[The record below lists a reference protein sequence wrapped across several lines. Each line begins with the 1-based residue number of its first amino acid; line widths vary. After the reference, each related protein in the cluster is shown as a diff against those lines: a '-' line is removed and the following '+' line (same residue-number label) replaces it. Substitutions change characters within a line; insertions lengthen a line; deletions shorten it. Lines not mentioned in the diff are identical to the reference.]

1 MKTLYLEC
9 NMGAAGDML
18 TAALWELLDEA
29 RRAEFLHTMN
39 GLGLPG
45 VEVRAEKAAQC
56 GIWGTHMQVTV
67 HGEEEE
73 SLDVNCGQGHADG
86 EHEHSHEHTHAQ
98 EHGHAH
104 SHEHEQ
110 EHEHNHAHCGEALTG
125 QDHAAEHPHIHEHTH
140 EQEHIHDHPH
150 GGEGHH
156 HHHHTGMAEIEAQIG
171 ALALPEAVRQNALS
185 VFRLLAQAESHA
197 HDRPVE
203 QIHFHEVGTMDA
215 VADVV
220 GACLLIHMLA
230 PDEILAS
237 PVHVGCGQVRCAHGI
252 LPVPAPA
259 TAYLLQGV
267 PAYGGSVQGELC
279 TPTGAALL
287 RHFVKRFGPMPVMA
301 AQAIGYGM
309 GKKEFAQAN
318 CVRAFWGETAD
329 RQDEVA
335 QLSCNLDDMTGED
348 IAFAAEQLLAAGA
361 LDVWTQAIGMKK
373 GRPGVMLCCLCR
385 PEDTARLGE
394 VMLRHT
400 TTLGVRKTLCTRQ
413 VLERENRVLQ
423 AGEDTVRVKIAAGA
437 GAHKAKLEYEDLA
450 AIARRSGET
459 LTQVRRRLASLL
471 EE

>member
-18 TAALWELLDEA
+18 TAALWELLDDA

-39 GLGLPG
+39 GLGMPG

-98 EHGHAH
+98 EH
-104 SHEHEQ
+104 
-110 EHEHNHAHCGEALTG
+110 
-125 QDHAAEHPHIHEHTH
+125 
-140 EQEHIHDHPH
+140 IHDHPH

-156 HHHHTGMAEIEAQIG
+156 HHHHTGMAEIKAQIG
-171 ALALPEAVRQNALS
+171 ALALPEAVRQNALA

-287 RHFVKRFGPMPVMA
+287 RHFVKHFGPMPVMA

-329 RQDEVA
+329 RQDEAA

-385 PEDTARLGE
+385 SEDAARLGE
-394 VMLRHT
+394 AMLRHT

-413 VLERENRVLQ
+413 VLERESRVLQ
-423 AGEDTVRVKIAAGA
+423 AGEDTVRVKTAAVA

-459 LTQVRRRLASLL
+459 LTQVRRRLAPLL

>member
-29 RRAEFLHTMN
+29 RRAEFLSTMN

-56 GIWGTHMQVTV
+56 GIWGTHMQVTM

-73 SLDVNCGQGHADG
+73 SLDVNQEHIHEHGHEHAHGHEHTHCGEVHPGHTHDHVQEPVHG
-86 EHEHSHEHTHAQ
+86 QEHSHEHP
-98 EHGHAH
+98 HG
-104 SHEHEQ
+104 
-110 EHEHNHAHCGEALTG
+110 
-125 QDHAAEHPHIHEHTH
+125 
-140 EQEHIHDHPH
+140 H
-150 GGEGHH
+150 GGEG
-156 HHHHTGMAEIEAQIG
+156 HHHHTGMAEIKAQIG
-171 ALALPEAVRQNALS
+171 ALALPEAVRQNALA

-220 GACLLIHMLA
+220 GACLLVHMLA

-329 RQDEVA
+329 RQDEAA

-385 PEDTARLGE
+385 PEDAARLGE
-394 VMLRHT
+394 AMLRHT

-413 VLERENRVLQ
+413 VLERESRVLQ

-437 GAHKAKLEYEDLA
+437 GAHKVKLEYEDLA

-459 LTQVRRRLASLL
+459 LTQVRRRLAPLL
-471 EE
+471 EK

>member
-18 TAALWELLDEA
+18 TAALWELLDET
-29 RRAEFLHTMN
+29 RREEFLNTMN

-45 VEVRAEKAAQC
+45 VEVRTEKAAQC
-56 GIWGTHMQVTV
+56 GIWGTHMQVKV

-73 SLDVNCGQGHADG
+73 SLDVNQEHIHEHGHEHAHGHEHTHCGEVYPGHTHDPVQEPVHG
-86 EHEHSHEHTHAQ
+86 QEHSHEHP
-98 EHGHAH
+98 HG
-104 SHEHEQ
+104 
-110 EHEHNHAHCGEALTG
+110 
-125 QDHAAEHPHIHEHTH
+125 
-140 EQEHIHDHPH
+140 H
-150 GGEGHH
+150 GGEG

-171 ALALPEAVRQNALS
+171 ALALPQAVRQNALA

-220 GACLLIHMLA
+220 GACLLLHMLA

-287 RHFVKRFGPMPVMA
+287 RHFVKHFGPMPVMA

-329 RQDEVA
+329 RQDEAA

-361 LDVWTQAIGMKK
+361 LDVWTQAISMKK

-385 PEDTARLGE
+385 PEDAARLGE

-400 TTLGVRKTLCTRQ
+400 ATLGVRKTLCTRQ
-413 VLERENRVLQ
+413 VLERESRVLQ
-423 AGEDTVRVKIAAGA
+423 AGEDTVRVKTAAGA
-437 GAHKAKLEYEDLA
+437 GARKAKLEYEDLA
-450 AIARRSGET
+450 AIARRRGET
-459 LTQVRRRLASLL
+459 LAQVRRRLAPLL

>member
-18 TAALWELLDEA
+18 TAALWELLDDA
-29 RRAEFLHTMN
+29 RRAEFLSTMN

-110 EHEHNHAHCGEALTG
+110 EHEHNHAH
-125 QDHAAEHPHIHEHTH
+125 
-140 EQEHIHDHPH
+140 

-171 ALALPEAVRQNALS
+171 ALALPEAVRKNALA

-220 GACLLIHMLA
+220 GACLLVHMLA

-287 RHFVKRFGPMPVMA
+287 RHFVKHFGPMPVMA

-329 RQDEVA
+329 RQEEAA

-385 PEDTARLGE
+385 PEDAARLGG

-413 VLERENRVLQ
+413 VLERESRVLQ
-423 AGEDTVRVKIAAGA
+423 AGEDTVRVKTAAGA
-437 GAHKAKLEYEDLA
+437 GARKAKLEYEDLA

-459 LTQVRRRLASLL
+459 LTQVRRRLAPLL
-471 EE
+471 KE

>member
-18 TAALWELLDEA
+18 TAALWELLDET
-29 RRAEFLHTMN
+29 RREEFLNTMN

-45 VEVRAEKAAQC
+45 VEVRTEKAAQC
-56 GIWGTHMQVTV
+56 GIWGTHMQVKV

-73 SLDVNCGQGHADG
+73 SLDVNQEHIHEHGHEHAHGHEHPHCGEVHPGHTHDHVQEPVHG
-86 EHEHSHEHTHAQ
+86 QEHSHEHP
-98 EHGHAH
+98 HG
-104 SHEHEQ
+104 
-110 EHEHNHAHCGEALTG
+110 
-125 QDHAAEHPHIHEHTH
+125 
-140 EQEHIHDHPH
+140 H
-150 GGEGHH
+150 GGEG

-171 ALALPEAVRQNALS
+171 ALALPQAVRQNALA

-220 GACLLIHMLA
+220 GACLLLHMLA

-237 PVHVGCGQVRCAHGI
+237 SVHVGCGQVRCAHGI

-287 RHFVKRFGPMPVMA
+287 RHFVKHFGPMPVMA

-329 RQDEVA
+329 RQDEAA

-385 PEDTARLGE
+385 PEDAARLGE

-400 TTLGVRKTLCTRQ
+400 ATLGVRKTLCTRQ
-413 VLERENRVLQ
+413 VLERESRVLQ
-423 AGEDTVRVKIAAGA
+423 AGEDTVRVKNAAGA
-437 GAHKAKLEYEDLA
+437 GARKAKLEYEDLA
-450 AIARRSGET
+450 AIARRRGET
-459 LTQVRRRLASLL
+459 LAQVRRRLAPLL

>member
-29 RRAEFLHTMN
+29 RRAEFLNTMN

-86 EHEHSHEHTHAQ
+86 EHEHSHEHTH
-98 EHGHAH
+98 
-104 SHEHEQ
+104 
-110 EHEHNHAHCGEALTG
+110 
-125 QDHAAEHPHIHEHTH
+125 

-156 HHHHTGMAEIEAQIG
+156 HHHHTGMAEIETQIG
-171 ALALPEAVRQNALS
+171 ALALPEAVRQNALA

-287 RHFVKRFGPMPVMA
+287 RHFVKHFGPMPVMA

-329 RQDEVA
+329 RQDEAA

-385 PEDTARLGE
+385 PEDAARLGE
-394 VMLRHT
+394 AMLRHT

-413 VLERENRVLQ
+413 VLERESRVLQ

-437 GAHKAKLEYEDLA
+437 GAHKVKLEYEDLA

-459 LTQVRRRLASLL
+459 LAQVRRRLASLL
-471 EE
+471 EK

>member
-18 TAALWELLDEA
+18 TAALWELLDDA
-29 RRAEFLHTMN
+29 RRAEFLNTMN

-73 SLDVNCGQGHADG
+73 SLDMNCGQGHADG

-110 EHEHNHAHCGEALTG
+110 EHEHNHAH
-125 QDHAAEHPHIHEHTH
+125 
-140 EQEHIHDHPH
+140 

-156 HHHHTGMAEIEAQIG
+156 HHHHTGMAEIKAQIG
-171 ALALPEAVRQNALS
+171 ALALPEAVRQNALA

-287 RHFVKRFGPMPVMA
+287 RHFVKHFGPMPVMA

-329 RQDEVA
+329 RQDEAA

-348 IAFAAEQLLAAGA
+348 ISFAAEQLLEAGA

-385 PEDTARLGE
+385 PEDAARLGE

-413 VLERENRVLQ
+413 VLERESRVLQ

-437 GAHKAKLEYEDLA
+437 GARKAKLEYEDLA

-459 LTQVRRRLASLL
+459 LTQVRRRLAPLL

>member
-18 TAALWELLDEA
+18 TAALWELLDET
-29 RRAEFLHTMN
+29 RREEFLNTMN
-39 GLGLPG
+39 SLGLPG
-45 VEVRAEKAAQC
+45 VEVRTEKAAQC
-56 GIWGTHMQVTV
+56 GIWGTHMQVKV

-73 SLDVNCGQGHADG
+73 SLDVNQEHIHEHGHEHGHEHAHGHEHTHCGEVHPGHTHDHVQEPVHG
-86 EHEHSHEHTHAQ
+86 QEHSHEHP
-98 EHGHAH
+98 HG
-104 SHEHEQ
+104 
-110 EHEHNHAHCGEALTG
+110 
-125 QDHAAEHPHIHEHTH
+125 
-140 EQEHIHDHPH
+140 H
-150 GGEGHH
+150 GGEG

-171 ALALPEAVRQNALS
+171 ALALPQAVCQNALA

-220 GACLLIHMLA
+220 GACLLLHMLA

-287 RHFVKRFGPMPVMA
+287 RHFVKHFGPMPVMA

-329 RQDEVA
+329 RQDEAA

-348 IAFAAEQLLAAGA
+348 IAFAAEQLLTAGA

-400 TTLGVRKTLCTRQ
+400 ATLGVRKTLCTRQ
-413 VLERENRVLQ
+413 VLERESRVLQ
-423 AGEDTVRVKIAAGA
+423 AGEDTVRIKTAAGA
-437 GAHKAKLEYEDLA
+437 GARKAKLEYEDLA
-450 AIARRSGET
+450 AIARRRGET
-459 LTQVRRRLASLL
+459 LAQVRRRLAPLL
-471 EE
+471 EK

>member
-18 TAALWELLDEA
+18 TAALWELLDDA

-73 SLDVNCGQGHADG
+73 SQDVNCGQGHADG

-104 SHEHEQ
+104 IH

-156 HHHHTGMAEIEAQIG
+156 HHHHTGMAEIKAQIG
-171 ALALPEAVRQNALS
+171 ALTLPQAVRQNALA

-220 GACLLIHMLA
+220 GACLLVHMLA

-267 PAYGGSVQGELC
+267 PAYGG
-279 TPTGAALL
+279 
-287 RHFVKRFGPMPVMA
+287 
-301 AQAIGYGM
+301 
-309 GKKEFAQAN
+309 
-318 CVRAFWGETAD
+318 RA
-329 RQDEVA
+329 
-335 QLSCNLDDMTGED
+335 SC
-348 IAFAAEQLLAAGA
+348 APPPA
-361 LDVWTQAIGMKK
+361 
-373 GRPGVMLCCLCR
+373 RPCC
-385 PEDTARLGE
+385 G
-394 VMLRHT
+394 
-400 TTLGVRKTLCTRQ
+400 TL
-413 VLERENRVLQ
+413 
-423 AGEDTVRVKIAAGA
+423 
-437 GAHKAKLEYEDLA
+437 
-450 AIARRSGET
+450 
-459 LTQVRRRLASLL
+459 
-471 EE
+471 

>member
-1 MKTLYLEC
+1 MKALYFDC
-9 NMGAAGDML
+9 SMGAAGDML
-18 TAALWELLDEA
+18 TAALWELLDDA
-29 RRAEFLHTMN
+29 QRAEFLNTMN

-110 EHEHNHAHCGEALTG
+110 EHEHNHAH
-125 QDHAAEHPHIHEHTH
+125 
-140 EQEHIHDHPH
+140 

-171 ALALPEAVRQNALS
+171 ALALPEAVRQNALA

-203 QIHFHEVGTMDA
+203 QIHFHEVGTIDA

-329 RQDEVA
+329 RQDEAA

-385 PEDTARLGE
+385 PEDAARLGE
-394 VMLRHT
+394 AMLRHT

-413 VLERENRVLQ
+413 VLERESRVLQ
-423 AGEDTVRVKIAAGA
+423 AGEDTVRVKTAAGA
-437 GAHKAKLEYEDLA
+437 GARKAKLEYEDLA
-450 AIARRSGET
+450 AIARRRGET
-459 LTQVRRRLASLL
+459 LAQVRRRFAPLL

>member
-18 TAALWELLDEA
+18 TAALWELLDDA
-29 RRAEFLHTMN
+29 RRAEFLSTMN

-73 SLDVNCGQGHADG
+73 SLDMNCGQGHADG
-86 EHEHSHEHTHAQ
+86 EHEHCHEHTHA
-98 EHGHAH
+98 
-104 SHEHEQ
+104 
-110 EHEHNHAHCGEALTG
+110 
-125 QDHAAEHPHIHEHTH
+125 
-140 EQEHIHDHPH
+140 QEHIHDHPH

-156 HHHHTGMAEIEAQIG
+156 HHHHTGMAEIETQIG
-171 ALALPEAVRQNALS
+171 ALALPEAVHQNALA

-329 RQDEVA
+329 RQDEAA

-385 PEDTARLGE
+385 PEDAARLGG

-413 VLERENRVLQ
+413 VLERESRVLQ
-423 AGEDTVRVKIAAGA
+423 AGEDTVRVKTAAGA
-437 GAHKAKLEYEDLA
+437 GARKAKLEYEDLA

-459 LTQVRRRLASLL
+459 LAQVRRRLAPLL

>member
-29 RRAEFLHTMN
+29 RRVEFLSTMN

-73 SLDVNCGQGHADG
+73 SVDVGCRHADG
-86 EHEHSHEHTHAQ
+86 AHGHSHEHGHDHGHECEHSHEY
-98 EHGHAH
+98 
-104 SHEHEQ
+104 
-110 EHEHNHAHCGEALTG
+110 EHEHIHEHAHEHAHAHCGEEIPS
-125 QDHAAEHPHIHEHTH
+125 HVHEHEH
-140 EQEHIHDHPH
+140 VHDDHEHIHDHP
-150 GGEGHH
+150 H

-171 ALALPEAVRQNALS
+171 ALALPAEVRENALA
-185 VFRLLAQAESHA
+185 VFRRIAQAESHA

-203 QIHFHEVGTMDA
+203 QIHFHEVGTLDA

-220 GACLLIHMLA
+220 GVCLLIHLLA

-267 PAYGGSVQGELC
+267 PAYGGSVRSELC

-287 RHFVKRFGPMPVMA
+287 RHFVKSFGPMPVMA
-301 AQAIGYGM
+301 ARAIGYGM

-318 CVRAFWGETAD
+318 CVRAFLGDTAD
-329 RQDEVA
+329 RQDEAA

-348 IAFAAEQLLAAGA
+348 LAFAAEQLLAAGA

-385 PEDTARLGE
+385 PEDADQLGE

-400 TTLGVRKTLCTRQ
+400 TTLGVRKTRCTRQ
-413 VLERENRVLQ
+413 VLERESRLLQ
-423 AGEDTVRVKIAAGA
+423 DGADTVRVKTAAGA
-437 GAHKAKLEYEDLA
+437 GASKAKLEYEDLA
-450 AIARRSGET
+450 AIARRTGET
-459 LTQVRRRLASLL
+459 LAQVRLRLAKLL

>member
-18 TAALWELLDEA
+18 TAALWELLDDA
-29 RRAEFLHTMN
+29 QRAEFLSTMN

-98 EHGHAH
+98 EH
-104 SHEHEQ
+104 
-110 EHEHNHAHCGEALTG
+110 
-125 QDHAAEHPHIHEHTH
+125 
-140 EQEHIHDHPH
+140 IHDHPH

-156 HHHHTGMAEIEAQIG
+156 HHHHTGMAEIKAQIG
-171 ALALPEAVRQNALS
+171 ALALPEAVRQNALA

-220 GACLLIHMLA
+220 GACLLVHMLA

-385 PEDTARLGE
+385 PEDAARLGE
-394 VMLRHT
+394 AMLRHT

-413 VLERENRVLQ
+413 VLERENRVLK
-423 AGEDTVRVKIAAGA
+423 AGEDTVRVKTAAVA
-437 GAHKAKLEYEDLA
+437 GAHKVKLEYEDLA
-450 AIARRSGET
+450 AIARRSGEP
-459 LTQVRRRLASLL
+459 LAQVRCRLAPLL
-471 EE
+471 EK

>member
-18 TAALWELLDEA
+18 TAALWELLDET
-29 RRAEFLHTMN
+29 RREEFLNTMN

-45 VEVRAEKAAQC
+45 VEVRTEKAAQC
-56 GIWGTHMQVTV
+56 GIWGTHMQVKV

-73 SLDVNCGQGHADG
+73 SLDVNQEHIHEHGHEHAHGHEHTHCGEVHPGHTHDHVQEPVHG
-86 EHEHSHEHTHAQ
+86 QEHSHEHP
-98 EHGHAH
+98 HG
-104 SHEHEQ
+104 
-110 EHEHNHAHCGEALTG
+110 
-125 QDHAAEHPHIHEHTH
+125 
-140 EQEHIHDHPH
+140 H
-150 GGEGHH
+150 GGEG

-171 ALALPEAVRQNALS
+171 ALALPQAVRQNALA

-220 GACLLIHMLA
+220 GACLLLHMLA

-329 RQDEVA
+329 RQDEAA

-385 PEDTARLGE
+385 PEDAARLGE

-400 TTLGVRKTLCTRQ
+400 ATLGVRKTLCTRQ
-413 VLERENRVLQ
+413 VLERESRVLQ

-437 GAHKAKLEYEDLA
+437 GARKAKLEYEDLA

-459 LTQVRRRLASLL
+459 LAQVRCRLAPLL

>member
-18 TAALWELLDEA
+18 TAALWELLDET
-29 RRAEFLHTMN
+29 RREEFLNTMN

-45 VEVRAEKAAQC
+45 VEVRTEKAAQC
-56 GIWGTHMQVTV
+56 GIWGTHMQVKV

-73 SLDVNCGQGHADG
+73 SLDVNQEHIHEHAHGHEHTHCGEVHPGHTHDHVQEPVHG
-86 EHEHSHEHTHAQ
+86 QEHSHEHP
-98 EHGHAH
+98 HG
-104 SHEHEQ
+104 
-110 EHEHNHAHCGEALTG
+110 
-125 QDHAAEHPHIHEHTH
+125 
-140 EQEHIHDHPH
+140 H
-150 GGEGHH
+150 GGEG

-171 ALALPEAVRQNALS
+171 ALALPQAVRQNALA
-185 VFRLLAQAESHA
+185 VFHLLAQAESHA

-220 GACLLIHMLA
+220 GACLLLYMLA

-287 RHFVKRFGPMPVMA
+287 RHFVKHFGPMPVMA

-329 RQDEVA
+329 RQDEAA

-385 PEDTARLGE
+385 PEDAARLGE

-400 TTLGVRKTLCTRQ
+400 ATLGVRKTLCTRQ
-413 VLERENRVLQ
+413 VLERESRVLQ
-423 AGEDTVRVKIAAGA
+423 AGEDTVRVKTAAGA

-450 AIARRSGET
+450 AIARRRGET
-459 LTQVRRRLASLL
+459 LAQVRRRLAPLL

>member
-1 MKTLYLEC
+1 
-9 NMGAAGDML
+9 
-18 TAALWELLDEA
+18 
-29 RRAEFLHTMN
+29 
-39 GLGLPG
+39 
-45 VEVRAEKAAQC
+45 
-56 GIWGTHMQVTV
+56 
-67 HGEEEE
+67 
-73 SLDVNCGQGHADG
+73 
-86 EHEHSHEHTHAQ
+86 
-98 EHGHAH
+98 
-104 SHEHEQ
+104 
-110 EHEHNHAHCGEALTG
+110 
-125 QDHAAEHPHIHEHTH
+125 
-140 EQEHIHDHPH
+140 
-150 GGEGHH
+150 
-156 HHHHTGMAEIEAQIG
+156 
-171 ALALPEAVRQNALS
+171 
-185 VFRLLAQAESHA
+185 
-197 HDRPVE
+197 
-203 QIHFHEVGTMDA
+203 MDA

-220 GACLLIHMLA
+220 GACLLVHMLA
-230 PDEILAS
+230 PGEILAS

-329 RQDEVA
+329 RQDEAA

-385 PEDTARLGE
+385 PEDAARLGG

-413 VLERENRVLQ
+413 VLERESRVLQ
-423 AGEDTVRVKIAAGA
+423 AGEDTVRVKTAAVA

-459 LTQVRRRLASLL
+459 LAQVRRRLAPLL

>member
-18 TAALWELLDEA
+18 TAALWELLDET
-29 RRAEFLHTMN
+29 RREEFLNTMN

-45 VEVRAEKAAQC
+45 VEVRTEKAAQC
-56 GIWGTHMQVTV
+56 GIWGTHMQVKV

-73 SLDVNCGQGHADG
+73 SLDVNQEHIHEHGHEHAHGHEHTHCGEVHPGHTHDHVQEPVHG
-86 EHEHSHEHTHAQ
+86 QEHSHEHP
-98 EHGHAH
+98 HG
-104 SHEHEQ
+104 
-110 EHEHNHAHCGEALTG
+110 
-125 QDHAAEHPHIHEHTH
+125 
-140 EQEHIHDHPH
+140 H
-150 GGEGHH
+150 GGEG

-171 ALALPEAVRQNALS
+171 ALALPQAVCQNALA

-220 GACLLIHMLA
+220 GACLLLHMLA

-287 RHFVKRFGPMPVMA
+287 RHFVKHFGPMPVMA

-329 RQDEVA
+329 RQDEAA

-348 IAFAAEQLLAAGA
+348 IAFAAEQLLAEGA

-385 PEDTARLGE
+385 PEDAARLGE

-400 TTLGVRKTLCTRQ
+400 ATLGVRKTLCTRQ
-413 VLERENRVLQ
+413 VLERESRVLQ
-423 AGEDTVRVKIAAGA
+423 AGEDTVRVKTAAGA
-437 GAHKAKLEYEDLA
+437 GARKAKLEYEDLA
-450 AIARRSGET
+450 AIARRRGET
-459 LTQVRRRLASLL
+459 LAQVRHRLAPLL

>member
-18 TAALWELLDEA
+18 TAALWELLDET
-29 RRAEFLHTMN
+29 RREEFLNTMN

-45 VEVRAEKAAQC
+45 VEVRTEKAAQC
-56 GIWGTHMQVTV
+56 GIWGTHMQVKV

-73 SLDVNCGQGHADG
+73 SLDVNQEHIHEHGHEHAHGHEHTHCGEVHPGHTHDHVQEPVRG
-86 EHEHSHEHTHAQ
+86 QEHSHEHP
-98 EHGHAH
+98 HG
-104 SHEHEQ
+104 
-110 EHEHNHAHCGEALTG
+110 
-125 QDHAAEHPHIHEHTH
+125 
-140 EQEHIHDHPH
+140 H
-150 GGEGHH
+150 GGEG

-171 ALALPEAVRQNALS
+171 ALALPQAVRQNALA

-220 GACLLIHMLA
+220 GACLLLHMLA

-287 RHFVKRFGPMPVMA
+287 RHFVKHFGPMPVMA

-329 RQDEVA
+329 RQDEAA

-385 PEDTARLGE
+385 PEDAARLGE

-400 TTLGVRKTLCTRQ
+400 ATLGVRKTLCTRQ
-413 VLERENRVLQ
+413 VLERESRVLQ
-423 AGEDTVRVKIAAGA
+423 AGEDTVRVKTAAGA
-437 GAHKAKLEYEDLA
+437 GARKAKLEYEDLA
-450 AIARRSGET
+450 AIARRRGET
-459 LTQVRRRLASLL
+459 LAQVRRRLAPLL

>member
-18 TAALWELLDEA
+18 TAALWELLDET
-29 RRAEFLHTMN
+29 RREEFLNTMN

-45 VEVRAEKAAQC
+45 VEVRTEKAAQC
-56 GIWGTHMQVTV
+56 GIWGTHMQVKV

-73 SLDVNCGQGHADG
+73 SLDVNQEHIHEHGHEHGHEHAHGHEHTHCGEVHPGHTHDHVQEPVHG
-86 EHEHSHEHTHAQ
+86 QEHSHEHP
-98 EHGHAH
+98 HG
-104 SHEHEQ
+104 
-110 EHEHNHAHCGEALTG
+110 
-125 QDHAAEHPHIHEHTH
+125 
-140 EQEHIHDHPH
+140 H
-150 GGEGHH
+150 GGEG

-171 ALALPEAVRQNALS
+171 ALALPQAVRQNALA

-203 QIHFHEVGTMDA
+203 QIHFHEVGTIDA

-220 GACLLIHMLA
+220 GACLLLHMLA

-287 RHFVKRFGPMPVMA
+287 RHFVKHFGPMPVMA
-301 AQAIGYGM
+301 AQTIGYGM

-318 CVRAFWGETAD
+318 CVRAFLGETAD
-329 RQDEVA
+329 RQDKAA

-385 PEDTARLGE
+385 PEDAARLGE

-400 TTLGVRKTLCTRQ
+400 ATLGVRKTLCTRQ
-413 VLERENRVLQ
+413 VLERESRVLQ
-423 AGEDTVRVKIAAGA
+423 AGEDTVRVKTAAGA
-437 GAHKAKLEYEDLA
+437 GARKAKLEYEDLA
-450 AIARRSGET
+450 AIARRRGET
-459 LTQVRRRLASLL
+459 LAQVRRRLAPLL

>member
-18 TAALWELLDEA
+18 TAALWELLDDA

-39 GLGLPG
+39 GLSLPG

-73 SLDVNCGQGHADG
+73 SLDMNCGQGHADG

-110 EHEHNHAHCGEALTG
+110 EHEHNHAHCGE
-125 QDHAAEHPHIHEHTH
+125 
-140 EQEHIHDHPH
+140 
-150 GGEGHH
+150 GHH

-171 ALALPEAVRQNALS
+171 ALALPEAVRQNALA

-329 RQDEVA
+329 RQDEAA

-385 PEDTARLGE
+385 PEDAARLGE
-394 VMLRHT
+394 AMLRHT

-423 AGEDTVRVKIAAGA
+423 AGEDTVRVKTAAGA
-437 GAHKAKLEYEDLA
+437 GARKAKLEYEDLA

>member
-18 TAALWELLDEA
+18 TAALWELLDDA
-29 RRAEFLHTMN
+29 RRAEFLSTMN

-67 HGEEEE
+67 HGDEEE

-86 EHEHSHEHTHAQ
+86 EHEHSHEHTHA
-98 EHGHAH
+98 
-104 SHEHEQ
+104 
-110 EHEHNHAHCGEALTG
+110 
-125 QDHAAEHPHIHEHTH
+125 
-140 EQEHIHDHPH
+140 QEHIHDHPH

-171 ALALPEAVRQNALS
+171 ALALPEAVRQNALA

-220 GACLLIHMLA
+220 GACLLVHMLA

-287 RHFVKRFGPMPVMA
+287 RHFVKHFGPMPVMA

-329 RQDEVA
+329 RQDEAA

-385 PEDTARLGE
+385 PEDAARLGE
-394 VMLRHT
+394 AMLRHT

-413 VLERENRVLQ
+413 VLERESRVLQ
-423 AGEDTVRVKIAAGA
+423 AGEDTVRVKTAAGA
-437 GAHKAKLEYEDLA
+437 GARKAKLEYEDLA

-459 LTQVRRRLASLL
+459 LTQVRRRLAPLL

>member
-29 RRAEFLHTMN
+29 QRAEFLSTMS

-67 HGEEEE
+67 HGEEEK
-73 SLDVNCGQGHADG
+73 SLDVNQEHIHEHGHEHAHGHEHTHCGEVHPGHTHDHVQEPVHG
-86 EHEHSHEHTHAQ
+86 QEHSHEHP
-98 EHGHAH
+98 HG
-104 SHEHEQ
+104 
-110 EHEHNHAHCGEALTG
+110 
-125 QDHAAEHPHIHEHTH
+125 
-140 EQEHIHDHPH
+140 H
-150 GGEGHH
+150 GGEG

-171 ALALPEAVRQNALS
+171 ALALPEAVRQNALA

-287 RHFVKRFGPMPVMA
+287 RHFVKHFGPMPVMA

-329 RQDEVA
+329 RQDEAA

-385 PEDTARLGE
+385 PEDAARLGE

-423 AGEDTVRVKIAAGA
+423 AGEDTVRVKTAAGA
-437 GAHKAKLEYEDLA
+437 GARKAKLEYEDLA

-459 LTQVRRRLASLL
+459 LAQVRRRLAPLL

>member
-18 TAALWELLDEA
+18 TAALWELLDET
-29 RRAEFLHTMN
+29 RREEFLNTMN

-45 VEVRAEKAAQC
+45 VEVRTEKAAQC
-56 GIWGTHMQVTV
+56 GIWGTHMQVKV

-73 SLDVNCGQGHADG
+73 SLDVNQEHIHEHGHEHAHGHEHTHCGEVHPGHTHDHVQEPVHG
-86 EHEHSHEHTHAQ
+86 QEHSHEHP
-98 EHGHAH
+98 HG
-104 SHEHEQ
+104 
-110 EHEHNHAHCGEALTG
+110 
-125 QDHAAEHPHIHEHTH
+125 
-140 EQEHIHDHPH
+140 H
-150 GGEGHH
+150 GGEG

-171 ALALPEAVRQNALS
+171 ALALPQAVRQNALA

-220 GACLLIHMLA
+220 GACLLLHMLA

-287 RHFVKRFGPMPVMA
+287 RHFVKHFGPMPVMA

-318 CVRAFWGETAD
+318 CVRAFLGETAD
-329 RQDEVA
+329 RQDEAA

-348 IAFAAEQLLAAGA
+348 IAFAAEQLLAEGA

-385 PEDTARLGE
+385 PEDAARLGE

-400 TTLGVRKTLCTRQ
+400 ATLGVRKTLCTRQ
-413 VLERENRVLQ
+413 VLERESRVLQ
-423 AGEDTVRVKIAAGA
+423 AGEDTVRVKTAAGA
-437 GAHKAKLEYEDLA
+437 GARKAKLEYEDLA
-450 AIARRSGET
+450 AIARRRGET
-459 LTQVRRRLASLL
+459 LAQVRRRLAPLL

>member
-29 RRAEFLHTMN
+29 QRAEFLSTMN

-110 EHEHNHAHCGEALTG
+110 EHEHNHAH
-125 QDHAAEHPHIHEHTH
+125 
-140 EQEHIHDHPH
+140 

-171 ALALPEAVRQNALS
+171 ALALPEAVRQNALA

-220 GACLLIHMLA
+220 GACLLVHMLA

-287 RHFVKRFGPMPVMA
+287 RHFVKHFGPMPVMA

-385 PEDTARLGE
+385 PEDAARLGE
-394 VMLRHT
+394 AMLRHT

-437 GAHKAKLEYEDLA
+437 GARKAKLEYEDLA

-459 LTQVRRRLASLL
+459 LAQVRCRLAPLL

>member
-29 RRAEFLHTMN
+29 QRAEFLSTMN

-73 SLDVNCGQGHADG
+73 SLDVNQEHIHEHGHEHAHGHEHTHCGEVHPGHTHDHVQEPVHG
-86 EHEHSHEHTHAQ
+86 QEHSHEHP
-98 EHGHAH
+98 HG
-104 SHEHEQ
+104 
-110 EHEHNHAHCGEALTG
+110 
-125 QDHAAEHPHIHEHTH
+125 
-140 EQEHIHDHPH
+140 H

-171 ALALPEAVRQNALS
+171 ALALPEAVRQNALA

-329 RQDEVA
+329 RQDEAA

-385 PEDTARLGE
+385 PEDAARLGE

-459 LTQVRRRLASLL
+459 LAQVRRRLAPLL

>member
-29 RRAEFLHTMN
+29 RREEFLHTMN

-73 SLDVNCGQGHADG
+73 SLDVNQEHIHEHGHEHAHGHEHTHCGEVHPGHTHDHVQEPVHG
-86 EHEHSHEHTHAQ
+86 QEHSHEH
-98 EHGHAH
+98 
-104 SHEHEQ
+104 
-110 EHEHNHAHCGEALTG
+110 
-125 QDHAAEHPHIHEHTH
+125 PH
-140 EQEHIHDHPH
+140 DH

-171 ALALPEAVRQNALS
+171 ALALPEAVRQNALA

-220 GACLLIHMLA
+220 GACLLVHMLA

-287 RHFVKRFGPMPVMA
+287 RHFVKHFGPMPVMA

-385 PEDTARLGE
+385 PEDAARLGE

-413 VLERENRVLQ
+413 VLERESRVLQ
-423 AGEDTVRVKIAAGA
+423 AGEDTVRVKTAAGA
-437 GAHKAKLEYEDLA
+437 GARKAKLEYEDLA

-459 LTQVRRRLASLL
+459 LAQVRRRLAPLL

>member
-18 TAALWELLDEA
+18 TAALWELLDET
-29 RRAEFLHTMN
+29 RREEFLSTMN

-56 GIWGTHMQVTV
+56 GIWGTHMQVKV

-73 SLDVNCGQGHADG
+73 SLDVNQEHIHEHGHEHAHGHEHTHCGEVHPGHTHDHVQEPVHG
-86 EHEHSHEHTHAQ
+86 QEHSHEHP
-98 EHGHAH
+98 HG
-104 SHEHEQ
+104 
-110 EHEHNHAHCGEALTG
+110 
-125 QDHAAEHPHIHEHTH
+125 
-140 EQEHIHDHPH
+140 H
-150 GGEGHH
+150 GGEG

-171 ALALPEAVRQNALS
+171 ALALPQAVRQNALA

-220 GACLLIHMLA
+220 GACLLLHMLA

-287 RHFVKRFGPMPVMA
+287 RHFVKHFGPMPVMA

-329 RQDEVA
+329 RQDEAA

-385 PEDTARLGE
+385 PEDAARLGE

-413 VLERENRVLQ
+413 VLERESRVLQ
-423 AGEDTVRVKIAAGA
+423 AGEDTVRVKTAAGA
-437 GAHKAKLEYEDLA
+437 GARKAKLEYEDLA
-450 AIARRSGET
+450 AIARRRGET
-459 LTQVRRRLASLL
+459 LAQVRRRLASLL

>member
-18 TAALWELLDEA
+18 TAALWELLDDA
-29 RRAEFLHTMN
+29 RRAEFLSTMN

-67 HGEEEE
+67 HGEEEK
-73 SLDVNCGQGHADG
+73 SLDVNQEHIHEHGHEHAHGHEHTHCGEVHPGHTHDHVQEPVHG
-86 EHEHSHEHTHAQ
+86 QEHSHEHP
-98 EHGHAH
+98 HG
-104 SHEHEQ
+104 
-110 EHEHNHAHCGEALTG
+110 
-125 QDHAAEHPHIHEHTH
+125 
-140 EQEHIHDHPH
+140 H
-150 GGEGHH
+150 GGEG

-171 ALALPEAVRQNALS
+171 ALALPEAVRKNALA

-220 GACLLIHMLA
+220 GACLLVHMLA

-329 RQDEVA
+329 RQDEAA

-385 PEDTARLGE
+385 PEDAARLGE
-394 VMLRHT
+394 AMLRHT

-413 VLERENRVLQ
+413 VLERESRVLQ
-423 AGEDTVRVKIAAGA
+423 AGEDTVRVKTAAGA
-437 GAHKAKLEYEDLA
+437 GARKAKLEYEDLA

-459 LTQVRRRLASLL
+459 LTQVRRRLAPLL
-471 EE
+471 EK